1 MLLFIC
7 ITWQD
12 KQQTIFIYCG
22 FNRTNQLLAGPSSD
36 QHLMLLVATASIFM
50 RHFAYSHSVFVCH
63 NMNCVGFGFKLYSVS
78 PYLRLL
84 PLQSWTFVYS
94 IWCHHVLK
102 HWQFCCF
109 FPETHVKPILG
120 TVFTGFA
127 IPAGWRGVRG
137 THSRWNGIGL
147 DCGSSVCCRHPHF
160 ADCSTHRLHSVIDV
174 IINCSDTVLMEFHI
188 DRPI

>member
-1 MLLFIC
+1 VVS
-7 ITWQD
+7 T
-12 KQQTIFIYCG
+12 G
-22 FNRTNQLLAGPSSD
+22 PTNYW
-36 QHLMLLVATASIFM
+36 LVHPVTSISCCWLQRLQFLCVTLHTAIRF
-50 RHFAYSHSVFVCH
+50 FVCH
-63 NMNCVGFGFKLYSVS
+63 NMNSVGFGFKLYSVS

-84 PLQSWTFVYS
+84 PLQSWTSVYS